1 MKSKLFF
8 FSDRIAFL
16 RRWWWL
22 LAIGLVGGLLFG
34 SGLRQFGSKTVY
46 KSSVALQ
53 VYHLKSKSMSK
64 QAYIKQKKSELND
77 LSKYSVVV
85 KSYDTIQAVNDSLH
99 YYYGVWINNVDLGQM
114 FDSSVAVDG
123 KSLTI
128 NCISSSKELSRYGVR
143 TMARIIKMRIKDA
156 DESMNVSFR
165 IIPGYSV
172 QYGNTDVIFYSGVV
186 GVFIMCMVALGIEFG
201 GLNEQH
207 DDHSESK
214 RN

>member
-22 LAIGLVGGLLFG
+22 LAIGLFGGLLFG
-34 SGLRQFGSKTVY
+34 AGLRQFGSKPVY

-53 VYHLKSKSMSK
+53 AYHSRSKSMSK
-64 QAYIKQKKSELND
+64 QAYIKQKKTELND

-99 YYYGVWINNVDLGQM
+99 YKYGVWINNVDLGQM
-114 FDSSVAVDG
+114 FGSEVAADG
-123 KSLTI
+123 QSLTI

-143 TMARIIKMRIKDA
+143 AMAHVIKLRIKDA
-156 DESMNVSFR
+156 DESMNVSFK

-172 QYGNTDVIFYSGVV
+172 QHGNTNVIFYSGIV
-186 GVFIMCMVALGIEFG
+186 GIFIMGMVSLGIEFG
-201 GLNEQH
+201 GLKVQH
-207 DDHSESK
+207 DEHSESK